1 MSNPLLTKSFVAE
14 AAINTYRI
22 VKFGT
27 TDDAVI
33 QGAAAA
39 DALIGVVESVAPALG
54 ERCDVVLAGI
64 AEVKLGGGV
73 TRGGLVT
80 SDGTGQG
87 VAAAPAA
94 GANNGVIGRAL
105 MSGVS
110 GDVIPVLLSPG
121 TTQG

>member
-1 MSNPLLTKSFVAE
+1 VAE
-14 AAINTYRI
+14 AAVNANRI

-27 TDDAVI
+27 TDEVVI
-33 QGAAAA
+33 QGAAAT
-39 DALIGVVESVAPALG
+39 DSLIGVVEGVAPAIG

-64 AEVKLGGGV
+64 AEVVLGGSV

-80 SDGTGQG
+80 SNATGQG

-94 GANNGVIGRAL
+94 GTNNGVIGRAL

-110 GDVIPVLLSPG
+110 GDIIKVLVNPG
-121 TTQG
+121 SFQG